1 MTDRAPPFSW
11 ALLLLACASLAGCMT
26 GPPAGP
32 PPPAGV
38 AAVARDQVY
47 LSLPTP
53 PGYPGEKEMAQS
65 IVAQYGPQKVAFDA
79 LVSLSPG
86 KVTIIVTA
94 PAGPRVAQI
103 DWDAT
108 GVHTTADGTPPPGFR
123 GENVLADLVMTSW
136 PKAALEKALGGRLE
150 VWDYPDGHRKL
161 VRGKELVVD
170 IPPAVLNPDGV
181 SKRTL
186 TNHDF
191 GYILT
196 IVSRESAE

>member
-1 MTDRAPPFSW
+1 MTFRLA
-11 ALLLLACASLAGCMT
+11 ALVLAGVVLTGCMT

-32 PPPAGV
+32 PPPAGL
-38 AAVARDQVY
+38 AAVARDKVY
-47 LSLPTP
+47 LTLPIP

-65 IVAQYGPQKVAFDA
+65 IVAKYGPQKVAFDA
-79 LVSLSPG
+79 LVSLSPSR
-86 KVTIIVTA
+86 VTIIVTA

-103 DWDAT
+103 DWDDT
-108 GVHTTADGTPPPGFR
+108 GVHTKTDGAPPPAFR
-123 GENVLADLVMTSW
+123 GENVLADMVMANW
-136 PKAALEKALGGRLE
+136 PKPALEKALGGRLE

-170 IPPAVLNPDGV
+170 IPPAVRDADGS

-191 GYILT
+191 GYSLT
-196 IVSRESAE
+196 IVSREAGQ

>member
-1 MTDRAPPFSW
+1 MTGR
-11 ALLLLACASLAGCMT
+11 LLTLLLAGTLLAGCVT

-38 AAVARDQVY
+38 AAVARDRVY
-47 LSLPTP
+47 LTLPLP
-53 PGYPGEKEMAQS
+53 PAYPGEKEMAQS
-65 IVAQYGPQKVAFDA
+65 IVAQYGPRKVAFDA
-79 LVSLSPG
+79 LVSLSPQ
-86 KVTIIVTA
+86 KVTVIVTA

-108 GVHTTADGTPPPGFR
+108 GVRTKTDGAPPPGFR

-136 PKAALEKALGGRLE
+136 PRTALEKALGGRLE

-161 VRGKELVVD
+161 VRDRELVVD
-170 IPPAVLNPDGV
+170 IPPAVRDADGS

-191 GYILT
+191 GYTLT
-196 IVSRESAE
+196 IVSREAGQ

>member
-1 MTDRAPPFSW
+1 MIGRVAP
-11 ALLLLACASLAGCMT
+11 LLLAGLLLAGCVT

-47 LSLPTP
+47 LTLPTP
-53 PGYPGEKEMAQS
+53 PAYPGETEMAQS
-65 IVAQYGPQKVAFDA
+65 IVATYGPRKVAFDA
-79 LVSLSPG
+79 LVSLSPA

-103 DWDAT
+103 DWDGA
-108 GVHTTADGTPPPGFR
+108 GVRTTTDGAPPPGFR

-136 PKAALEKALGGRLE
+136 PKAALETALAGRLE

-161 VRGKELVVD
+161 VRGKALVVD
-170 IPPAVLNPDGV
+170 IPPAVRDADGS

-191 GYILT
+191 GYSLV
-196 IVSRESAE
+196 IVSREAGQ